1 MTSTLIATPS
11 ADDLRIFARVAR
23 LASFTRAAEQLGL
36 PRATVSTAVLR
47 LESRL
52 GARLLQ
58 RTTRRV
64 QLTSD
69 GQEFLDRCER
79 LLDDLD
85 ELGALFQ
92 QRAEQVSGRLRVD
105 MPLGMAAGRVMARLP
120 VFLARHPAL
129 AVEIHSADRRVDPVA
144 EGFDCVIRVGA
155 VVDES
160 LAARPLGA
168 LPLVNVVSR
177 GYVEAHGE
185 PRTLDELASHWLVD
199 YQANPSD
206 DPATF
211 EYIDPAS
218 GRTARVPMRHV
229 VRVNNSA
236 AYEAACRAGL
246 GIAQVP
252 AAVAQR
258 GIREEALVE
267 VLPGH
272 LPAPMPVHLLFPH
285 RRHLP
290 RRVRA
295 FADWIADLLAE
306 DD

>member
-1 MTSTLIATPS
+1 MPIASPST
-11 ADDLRIFARVAR
+11 DDLRVFVRVAR
-23 LASFTRAAEQLGL
+23 LSSFTRAAEQLQL

-69 GQEFLDRCER
+69 GLEFLDRCER
-79 LLDDLD
+79 LLADLD

-92 QRAEQVSGRLRVD
+92 HRSGQVSGRLRVD

-120 VFLARHPAL
+120 ELLRAYPAL
-129 AVEIHSADRRVDPVA
+129 AIEVHSADRRVDPVA
-144 EGFDCVIRVGA
+144 EGFDCVIRVGR

-168 LPLVNVVSR
+168 LPLVNVASR

-185 PRTLDELASHWLVD
+185 PRTLDDLAAHWLVD
-199 YQANPSD
+199 YQPNPSD
-206 DPATF
+206 DPAAF
-211 EYIDPAS
+211 EYFDAAS
-218 GRTARVPMRHV
+218 GRTLHVPMRHLV
-229 VRVNNSA
+229 TVNNSA

-246 GIAQVP
+246 GLVQMP
-252 AAVAQR
+252 AVAATP
-258 GIREEALVE
+258 GVRESALVE
-267 VLPGH
+267 VLPAYR
-272 LPAPMPVHLLFPH
+272 PAPMAVHLLYPH

-290 RRVRA
+290 RRVRV
-295 FADWIADLLAE
+295 FADWVAGILGDAA
-306 DD
+306 